1 MSSRR
6 RAQLQ
11 VIETPPERAVTRLHQ
26 LIRHRDLLRIP
37 FRDCWT
43 VISADAADAHLER
56 WAEGSLELA
65 FVNAGPECQLA
76 FWRMSVDLRSELSLN
91 SLADFA
97 HAAADI
103 CRGAGAQAAL
113 ACLQALPVAQRR
125 LPSVGD
131 IALWSRGLIRMA
143 REAPES
149 VVAVA
154 SRTDIILQACD
165 SSGFET
171 FIATGLKYT
180 RGDRARRRAFFALED
195 RLATQALEQAAGALT
210 FSRDERILKAYATA
224 LWGRPPVLRG
234 AVAPP
239 GGQLLRRVNIAG
251 GVVRVPPV
259 FRGVPK
265 NSLPQLFRACVAHA
279 TAHVALTR
287 TRFPIGSLR
296 PLQMALIGLVED
308 ARVEALAMRSFPGLR
323 RLWAPYHVAEPSGV
337 ITAPTLM
344 ARLARAL
351 FDPDYADPDGFVH
364 KGRALFAAEL
374 NRLDD
379 VALSREIGGLLG
391 NDLGQ
396 MRVQFNARTYVVEP
410 VYRDDGLG
418 LWDFGDRAP
427 PQDDVVELMVDAARI
442 EPRDEADKPDRRR
455 EEAEPAP
462 NAVGRARERTP
473 DERGPVLATYP
484 EWDCDAATER
494 PDWTTV
500 RAAQVRQGD
509 AGTIDAALDNIP
521 AVRARVR
528 RLVRGAKVG
537 RHERLKR
544 HSDGPELDLDAAL
557 DAAIALRADDM
568 PDERVFRTMMR
579 RKRDLAVTILV
590 DVSESTRDRVVAA
603 GASVLDLER
612 LAVATLTEAL
622 AALGDPF
629 AVRAFASAGRED
641 VRMFC
646 LKEFDEPYGAN
657 VKARLAHLE
666 PHLSTR
672 LGTALRHI
680 GAEIA
685 AVRSHRKLILVL
697 TDGEPSDVDVVDPRD
712 LVEDARRAVLNL
724 RSRGIDVFGV
734 TLDPSG
740 AGSGAAVFGRG
751 QHMPVRRLEDL
762 PARLAEL
769 YFRLARR

>member
-1 MSSRR
+1 MSRRR
-6 RAQLQ
+6 RAQLH
-11 VIETPPERAVTRLHQ
+11 VIETEQDRAVARLHH
-26 LIRHRDLLRIP
+26 LIRHRDTLRVA
-37 FRDCWT
+37 FRDYW
-43 VISADAADAHLER
+43 VAISAGAADADLDR

-76 FWRMSVDLRSELSLN
+76 FWRMSVDLKSELTLN
-91 SLADFA
+91 GLADFA
-97 HAAADI
+97 HATADI
-103 CRGAGAQAAL
+103 CRGAGARAAL
-113 ACLQALPVAQRR
+113 SCLQALPAARRR
-125 LPSVGD
+125 LPTVGD
-131 IALWSRGLIRMA
+131 IALWSRGLARMA

-154 SRTDIILQACD
+154 SRTDMILQDCD
-165 SSGFET
+165 SSGFES

-180 RGDRARRRAFFALED
+180 QGDRARQRAFFTLED
-195 RLATQALEQAAGALT
+195 RFAAQVLEQAAGALT
-210 FSRDERILKAYATA
+210 FSRSERILKAYATA
-224 LWGRPPVLRG
+224 LWGRPPVLRT

-239 GGQLLRRVNIAG
+239 GGQLAGRVNIVG
-251 GVVRVPPV
+251 GVVRIPPV

-265 NSLPQLFRACVAHA
+265 SALPQLFRACVAHA

-287 TRFPIGSLR
+287 TRFPIGSLK

-308 ARVEALAMRSFPGLR
+308 ARVETLAMRSFPGLSR
-323 RLWAPYHVAEPSGV
+323 VWAPFHVATPSGV
-337 ITAPTLM
+337 ITAPTLL

-351 FDPDYADPDGFVH
+351 FDPDYADPDGFVN
-364 KGRALFAAEL
+364 KGRALFAAEFD
-374 NRLDD
+374 RLEDIS
-379 VALSREIGGLLG
+379 LSRKIGGLLG

-418 LWDFGDRAP
+418 LWDFGDRAQ
-427 PQDDVVELMVDAARI
+427 PQDDVVELLVDAARI
-442 EPRDEADKPDRRR
+442 ERRDEADNPDRRR
-455 EEAEPAP
+455 DEAEPTP
-462 NAVGRARERTP
+462 DAVGRARPRAP
-473 DERGPVLATYP
+473 DGRGPVLATYP

-500 RAAQVRQGD
+500 RAAPIWPGD
-509 AGTIDAALDNIP
+509 AGAIDVALDNIP
-521 AVRARVR
+521 AVRARIR

-544 HSDGPELDLDAAL
+544 RSDGPELDLDAAL
-557 DAAIALRADDM
+557 DAAIAMRADDL
-568 PDERVFRTMMR
+568 PDERVFRSMMR
-579 RKRDLAVTILV
+579 RKRDLAVTILL
-590 DVSESTRDRVVAA
+590 DVSELTRDRVAA
-603 GASVLDLER
+603 SGASVLDLER
-612 LAVATLTEAL
+612 LAVATLAEAL
-622 AALGDPF
+622 AALNDPF

-646 LKEFDEPYGAN
+646 LKEFGEPYGEN

-666 PHLSTR
+666 PQLSTR
-672 LGTALRHI
+672 LGTALRHA

-685 AVRSHRKLILVL
+685 AVRGHRKLILVL
-697 TDGEPSDVDVVDPRD
+697 TDGEPSDIDVVDPRD
-712 LVEDARRAVLNL
+712 LVEDARRAVLKL

-740 AGSGAAVFGRG
+740 AGSGAAVFGRS

>member
-1 MSSRR
+1 MSLRR
-6 RAQLQ
+6 RTQLQ
-11 VIETPPERAVTRLHQ
+11 VIETQPERAVTRLHH
-26 LIRHRDLLRIP
+26 LIRYRDALRDA
-37 FRDCWT
+37 FRDCWA
-43 VISADAADAHLER
+43 VISVDAADADLER
-56 WAEGSLELA
+56 WAEGALELA
-65 FVNAGPECQLA
+65 FVNAGPDCQLA
-76 FWRMSVDLRSELSLN
+76 FWRMSVDLKSELTPN

-113 ACLQALPVAQRR
+113 ACLEAFPVAQRR

-131 IALWSRGLIRMA
+131 IAFWSRGLIRLA
-143 REAPES
+143 REAPEL

-171 FIATGLKYT
+171 FVATGLKYT
-180 RGDRARRRAFFALED
+180 RGDRARRRAFFTLED
-195 RLATQALEQAAGALT
+195 RLSAQVLEQAGALT
-210 FSRDERILKAYATA
+210 FSRDERVLKAYATA
-224 LWGRPPVLRG
+224 LWGRPPVLRS

-239 GGQLLRRVNIAG
+239 GGQLARRVNIAG

-287 TRFPIGSLR
+287 TRFPIGSLK

-308 ARVEALAMRSFPGLR
+308 ARIEALAMRSFPGLR
-323 RLWAPYHVAEPSGV
+323 RLWAPFHVAEPSGV
-337 ITAPTLM
+337 MTAPMLM

-351 FDPDYADPDGFVH
+351 FDPDYVDPDGFVD

-374 NRLDD
+374 HRLDD
-379 VALSREIGGLLG
+379 VSLSRQIGGLLG

-418 LWDFGDRAP
+418 LWDFGDRAQ
-427 PQDDVVELMVDAARI
+427 PQDDIVELMVDAARI
-442 EPRDEADKPDRRR
+442 ERRDEADDPDRRR
-455 EEAEPAP
+455 EEAEPTP

-500 RAAQVRQGD
+500 RAAPVWQGD
-509 AGTIDAALDNIP
+509 AGAIDTALDNIP

-544 HSDGPELDLDAAL
+544 RSDGPELDLDAAL

-612 LAVATLTEAL
+612 LAVATLAEAL

-646 LKEFDEPYGAN
+646 LKEFAE
-657 VKARLAHLE
+657 V
-666 PHLSTR
+666 
-672 LGTALRHI
+672 LRC
-680 GAEIA
+680 E
-685 AVRSHRKLILVL
+685 RQ
-697 TDGEPSDVDVVDPRD
+697 
-712 LVEDARRAVLNL
+712 
-724 RSRGIDVFGV
+724 
-734 TLDPSG
+734 
-740 AGSGAAVFGRG
+740 GAAGPSRTAPLDAAWNGVAPHRC
-751 QHMPVRRLEDL
+751 
-762 PARLAEL
+762 
-769 YFRLARR
+769 